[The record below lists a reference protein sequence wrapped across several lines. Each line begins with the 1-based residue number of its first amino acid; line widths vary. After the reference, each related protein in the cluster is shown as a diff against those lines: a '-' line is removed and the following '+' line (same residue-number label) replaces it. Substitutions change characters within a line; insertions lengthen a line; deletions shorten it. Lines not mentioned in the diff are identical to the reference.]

1 MKNKKGLM
9 DKTPKIGVFICHCGI
24 NIGGIIDIPKI
35 VNYAKILPGVVYA
48 ESNLYTC
55 SSDGI
60 RRIKEAIEK
69 YGLNRVVVASC
80 TPRTHESL
88 FRETCEEAGLNKYL
102 FEMAN
107 IREHC
112 SWVHMQEPEEA
123 TLKAKGIVR
132 MAIAKAWSL
141 KPQEET
147 EVEVTPSSLVIGA
160 GISGIQAALSLA
172 YQGFKVYLIE
182 KEPAIGG
189 MLRDL
194 YILYPTGEYASEI
207 LKSAAKAVKANNKID
222 LYTSTVVED
231 VKGFI
236 GNYEVT
242 ALKDGKER
250 ITFNVGTIIVA
261 TGAEEFKPIGMY
273 FYGELENVITQLE
286 LERLLKRGLHQKV
299 NKVVM
304 IQCVGAMDEVE
315 GREYCSR
322 ICCATALKN
331 ALLIKEVKPSSEIYI
346 LYRDLQAYGKE
357 YEKYYLRAQEQNVK
371 FINYLPERRPTVKPR
386 SDDRLAVNVFHT
398 LIGKEITLDCDLVV
412 LSTPLVQHESAK
424 SLSRSLKVPLG
435 SDEFFL
441 EAHIKLRPVDFATD
455 GIYLCGTAHG
465 PKALDESIIQA
476 HAAASSAVIPM
487 AKGRVRSEA
496 ITATVNEELCRGCG
510 KCQEVCE
517 YNAINLDRKV
527 LDVEPFVLAPMI
539 LAKVN
544 EVVCKGCGSCASAC
558 PTGAITMKHFTDKQ
572 ILAQIKA
579 AYGGLSHNG

>member
-1 MKNKKGLM
+1 MKTKKGLM
-9 DKTPKIGVFICHCGI
+9 DETPKIGVFICHCGI
-24 NIGGIIDIPKI
+24 NIGSVVD
-35 VNYAKILPGVVYA
+35 VSRVVDYAKTLPGVAYA

-60 RRIKEAIEK
+60 RSIKEAIDK

-80 TPRTHESL
+80 TPRTHEPL

-123 TLKAKGIVR
+123 TQKAKGIVR
-132 MAIAKAWSL
+132 MATAKAWSL
-141 KPQEET
+141 KPQEES
-147 EVEVTPSSLVIGA
+147 EVEVAPSSLVIGA
-160 GISGIQAALSLA
+160 GMSGIQAALNLA
-172 YQGFKVYLIE
+172 HQGFKVNLID
-182 KEPAIGG
+182 KESAIGG
-189 MLRDL
+189 MLRHI
-194 YILYPTGEYASEI
+194 YKLYPKGEDASEI
-207 LKSAAKAVKANNKID
+207 LKSAARAVKAHDNID

-231 VKGFI
+231 VKGYI

-242 ALKDGKER
+242 VLKDGNER
-250 ITFNVGTIIVA
+250 ITLNVGTIIVA
-261 TGAEEFKPIGMY
+261 TGAEEFKPTGMY
-273 FYGELENVITQLE
+273 LYGEHEKVITQLE
-286 LERLLKRGLHQKV
+286 LEQLLKEGLLKKA

-304 IQCVGAMDEVE
+304 VQCVGSMDEAG

-331 ALLIKEVKPSSEIYI
+331 ALLIKEANPKADIYI

-357 YEKYYLRAQEQNVK
+357 YENYYLKAQEQNVK
-371 FINYLPERRPTVKPR
+371 FINYLPERGPTVKPK
-386 SDDRLAVNVFHT
+386 SEERLTVNVFHA
-398 LIGKEITLDCDLVV
+398 LIGREIAIDCDLVV
-412 LSTPLVQHESAK
+412 LSTPLIQHESGRALS
-424 SLSRSLKVPLG
+424 SLLKVPLG

-441 EAHIKLRPVDFATD
+441 EAHTKLRPVDFATD
-455 GIYLCGTAHG
+455 GVYLCGTAHG
-465 PKALDESIIQA
+465 PKALNESIIQA
-476 HAAASSAVIPM
+476 YAAASSAAIPM
-487 AKGRVRSEA
+487 SKGRVRSEA
-496 ITATVNEELCRGCG
+496 ITATVDEGLCRGCG

-539 LAKVN
+539 IAKVN
-544 EVVCKGCGSCASAC
+544 EVVCKGCGSCASTC
-558 PTGAITMKHFTDKQ
+558 PTGAITMKHFSDKQ

-579 AYGGLSHNG
+579 AYGGMSHNG

>member
-1 MKNKKGLM
+1 MELAPQSSSNK
-9 DKTPKIGVFICHCGI
+9 V
-24 NIGGIIDIPKI
+24 
-35 VNYAKILPGVVYA
+35 
-48 ESNLYTC
+48 
-55 SSDGI
+55 
-60 RRIKEAIEK
+60 
-69 YGLNRVVVASC
+69 
-80 TPRTHESL
+80 
-88 FRETCEEAGLNKYL
+88 
-102 FEMAN
+102 
-107 IREHC
+107 
-112 SWVHMQEPEEA
+112 
-123 TLKAKGIVR
+123 
-132 MAIAKAWSL
+132 
-141 KPQEET
+141 
-147 EVEVTPSSLVIGA
+147 
-160 GISGIQAALSLA
+160 IQAALSLA
-172 YQGFKVYLIE
+172 YQGFKVNLID

-194 YILYPTGEYASEI
+194 YKLYPTGEDASEI
-207 LKSAAKAVKANNKID
+207 LNSAVRAVKVHSNID

-231 VKGFI
+231 VKGYI
-236 GNYEVT
+236 GNYGVT
-242 ALKDGKER
+242 AVKDGKER

-286 LERLLKRGLHQKV
+286 LERLLKRGFPQKV

-304 IQCVGAMDEVE
+304 IQCVGAMDEEE

-331 ALLIKEVKPSSEIYI
+331 ALLIKEANPRADIYI

-357 YEKYYLRAQEQNVK
+357 YEKYYLRAQEQNIK
-371 FINYLPERRPTVKPR
+371 FINYLPERRPTVKPG
-386 SDDRLAVNVFHT
+386 SDDKLTVNVFHT
-398 LIGKEITLDCDLVV
+398 FIGKEIPIDCDLVV
-412 LSTPLVQHESAK
+412 LSTPLIQHESGK
-424 SLSRSLKVPLG
+424 SLSPSLKVPLG

-441 EAHIKLRPVDFATD
+441 EAHTKLRPVDFATD

-476 HAAASSAVIPM
+476 YAAASSAAIPM
-487 AKGRVRSEA
+487 AMGRVRSEA
-496 ITATVNEELCRGCG
+496 ITATVDEELCRGCG

-579 AYGGLSHNG
+579 AYGGLSHDS

>member
-1 MKNKKGLM
+1 M
-9 DKTPKIGVFICHCGI
+9 DETPKIGVFVCHCGI
-24 NIGGIIDIPKI
+24 NIGGIVDVSKV
-35 VNYAKILPGVVYA
+35 VNYAKTLPGVAYA

-60 RRIKEAIEK
+60 RSIKEAIEK
-69 YGLNRVVVASC
+69 YGLNRVVVAAC

-88 FRETCEEAGLNKYL
+88 FRETCEEAELNKYL

-123 TLKAKGIVR
+123 TRKAKGIMR

-141 KPQEET
+141 RPQEES
-147 EVEVTPSSLVIGA
+147 EVEVKPSSLVIGA
-160 GISGIQAALSLA
+160 GISGMQAALSLA
-172 YQGFKVYLIE
+172 YQGFNVYLID
-182 KEPAIGG
+182 KEPTIGG

-194 YILYPTGEYASEI
+194 YKLYPTGEDASEI
-207 LKSAAKAVKANNKID
+207 LNSAVRAVKAHRNIE
-222 LYTSTVVED
+222 LYTSTVVEE
-231 VKGFI
+231 VKGYI
-236 GNYEVT
+236 GNFEVT
-242 ALKDGKER
+242 VLKDGKER

-273 FYGELENVITQLE
+273 CYGELKNVITQLE
-286 LERLLKRGLHQKV
+286 LERLLKEGFPQKV

-304 IQCVGAMDEVE
+304 IQCVGAMDEE
-315 GREYCSR
+315 GGREYCSR

-331 ALLIKEVKPSSEIYI
+331 ALLIKEANPKADIYI
-346 LYRDLQAYGKE
+346 LYRDLQAYGKK
-357 YEKYYLRAQEQNVK
+357 YENYYLRAQEQNVR
-371 FINYLPERRPTVKPR
+371 FINYLPERRPTVKTG
-386 SDDRLAVNVFHT
+386 SDERLRVDIFHT
-398 LIGKEITLDCDLVV
+398 LIGKEIHIDCDLVV
-412 LSTPLVQHESAK
+412 LSTPLIQHESGK
-424 SLSRSLKVPLG
+424 SLSPSLKVPLG

-441 EAHIKLRPVDFATD
+441 EAHTKLRPVDFATD

-476 HAAASSAVIPM
+476 YAAASSAAIPM
-487 AKGRVRSEA
+487 AMGHVRSEA
-496 ITATVNEELCRGCG
+496 ITATVDEDLCRGCG
-510 KCQEVCE
+510 KCKEVCE

-579 AYGGLSHNG
+579 AYGVMSHDS